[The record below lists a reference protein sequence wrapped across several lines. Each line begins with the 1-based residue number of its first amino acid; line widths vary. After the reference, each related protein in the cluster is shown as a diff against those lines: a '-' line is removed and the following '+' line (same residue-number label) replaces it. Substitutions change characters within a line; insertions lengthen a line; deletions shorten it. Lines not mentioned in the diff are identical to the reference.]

1 MSAAL
6 GARVGNVL
14 GFDFGLRC
22 IGVAVGT
29 TLAASARPL
38 AVLTAHS
45 GAPDWSELD
54 ALLRAWSPLALVV
67 GLPLDG
73 DGSEQP
79 ITCAA
84 RGFAAQLR
92 QRYRIDVHLCD
103 ERHSSQEA
111 ARRFATQR
119 AAGQRRKRDAAQLDA
134 LAAAVILESWL
145 SETSCT
151 RTCAT

>member
-45 GAPDWSELD
+45 GAPDWRELD
-54 ALLRAWSPLALVV
+54 ALLRAWSPQTLVV

-79 ITCAA
+79 ITRAA
-84 RGFAAQLR
+84 RGFAGQMH
-92 QRYRIDVHLCD
+92 QRYGLDVYLCD

-119 AAGQRRKRDAAQLDA
+119 AAGQRRKRDAVQLDA